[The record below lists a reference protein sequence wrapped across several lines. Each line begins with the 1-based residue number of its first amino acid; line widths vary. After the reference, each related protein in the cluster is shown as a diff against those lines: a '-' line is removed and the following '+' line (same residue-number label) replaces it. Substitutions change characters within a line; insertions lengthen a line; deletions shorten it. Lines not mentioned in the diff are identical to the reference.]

1 MITLRTSLKRR
12 VVRRAAL
19 AFGLSLFLFTGCTG
33 GEDDGEKAEPVS
45 RASTAIVVDAEEAVL
60 EKVEV
65 SIDAVGSLEA
75 AEDVLIAAELD
86 GLIEEIAFEEGMPV
100 TRGTVLVR
108 FDDKLARLEATQAE
122 KRLDRMKAG
131 LKSREAELRSTEAL
145 AVNAKS
151 IFARKKILLD
161 QDATTEAV
169 YMDAKAKNETAQAAV
184 DQAEAVLEESKRAIV
199 EADAGLA
206 IALERLSKF
215 TIHAPFDGT
224 LSDRFKGPGDFVKKG
239 NGLVRLVAVNPLT
252 VNFTVPERYGAG
264 LSQDQSVS
272 LMVEA
277 YPDRVFHGRV
287 IYLAPDLDA
296 VTRSVLVK
304 ARVDNEAGLLRP
316 GFFCRVRLIL
326 DVKPE
331 AVVIPEEA
339 VIPRGASFFV
349 YVVEKNKAVRK
360 EIVPGQRM
368 AGRLEIA
375 RGLAAG
381 ELVITA
387 GQQRV
392 SDGSPVRVRDGKPAS
407 ARTGK
412 EN

>member
-1 MITLRTSLKRR
+1 M
-12 VVRRAAL
+12 
-19 AFGLSLFLFTGCTG
+19 
-33 GEDDGEKAEPVS
+33 
-45 RASTAIVVDAEEAVL
+45 
-60 EKVEV
+60 
-65 SIDAVGSLEA
+65 
-75 AEDVLIAAELD
+75 
-86 GLIEEIAFEEGMPV
+86 
-100 TRGTVLVR
+100 
-108 FDDKLARLEATQAE
+108 
-122 KRLDRMKAG
+122 
-131 LKSREAELRSTEAL
+131 
-145 AVNAKS
+145 
-151 IFARKKILLD
+151 
-161 QDATTEAV
+161 
-169 YMDAKAKNETAQAAV
+169 
-184 DQAEAVLEESKRAIV
+184 
-199 EADAGLA
+199 
-206 IALERLSKF
+206 
-215 TIHAPFDGT
+215 
-224 LSDRFKGPGDFVKKG
+224 
-239 NGLVRLVAVNPLT
+239 
-252 VNFTVPERYGAG
+252 
-264 LSQDQSVS
+264 
-272 LMVEA
+272 EA